1 MKQDNKEALLFFID
15 GKQFETIEQYLT
27 GAALKKL
34 AGVPED
40 IRLYLAVQ
48 EGYEPELIENHKE
61 VDLARRDVE
70 HFFVKDKL
78 KFTINGAPF
87 ISYEQYIKGSQI
99 RKLGNIP
106 ADDDIFL
113 TNVPPYKDDLI
124 KDDEKVDL
132 ARPGREHFISKEK
145 PFEVT
150 ISVNGRDKQWKE
162 KTISYEQVVAIAREG
177 KPVQGPV
184 KYYLVT
190 YFDGPPQNPKGELA
204 KGASVFVTNHMMFN
218 AAPSDKS

>member
-34 AGVPED
+34 AGIPED
-40 IRLYLAVQ
+40 IKLYLAVQ

-61 VDLARRDVE
+61 VDLARKDVE

-78 KFTINGAPF
+78 KFTINGEPI
-87 ISYEQYIKGSQI
+87 ISYVQYIKGSQI
-99 RKLGNIP
+99 RKLGNISG
-106 ADDDIFL
+106 DDDIFL

-124 KDDEKVDL
+124 KDDEEVDL

-145 PFEVT
+145 PFE
-150 ISVNGRDKQWKE
+150 IIILVNGQPKPWKE
-162 KTISYEQVVAIAREG
+162 KIISYDQVVTLAKEDDPSNTIQAYTI
-177 KPVQGPV
+177 V
-184 KYYLVT
+184 

-204 KGASVFVTNHMMFN
+204 KGKSVFVINKMKFN
-218 AAPSDKS
+218 ATPTDKS